1 MANLLSSKL
10 KACTPQ
16 YYKLEW
22 DGKVNEPIRHKIN
35 TPNLPIEILN
45 NVWIDILEKYTG
57 SISILCDKYTRLN
70 VNHKKDTIAILV
82 YPNGTIMYQGNT
94 VVSWADRNLENICKQ
109 VQLEIKNKE
118 QYTVKY
124 SEKDLSSHS
133 PTESTKDLS
142 SQHSS
147 NSSSENEL
155 HSSQN
160 ASNNPTILEPLDLS
174 ISKKD
179 STSTSDTKETRS
191 TEKVT
196 TGTNVTTPPQH
207 ASATLDKQ
215 ITSTPSTSL
224 PLSNSSKPVNLSS
237 SLEISGMELLSET
250 EHDTEISDI
259 SSLKTENEQNNVSTA
274 IQNLSPSEN
283 EQNNVSTGTAT
294 QNQSPT
300 ANKSICM
307 LTSPSISSKE
317 NCKRSLKFDKSNLL
331 QDVETPSNQRY
342 PARLSITPDP
352 SSFSLINY
360 SDSFRNMI
368 PLSGIATVSPSK
380 TPTHPNVKT
389 QADSEISVHSRNEE
403 MIMEIQ
409 KLKQDKSELELE
421 IKLLN
426 EKLKYHEDTTAI
438 LQNISKQK
446 TERHRLEHRSP
457 NIVIKEFGKLEE
469 VLKETRQKLY
479 DCMEEKKQL
488 NQQIILLKKSPLANK
503 IDVNKNADYLR
514 LKSDHE
520 RLCGRH
526 KILETMYEGE
536 SNKYKNNIS
545 KLTEECTNL
554 NTKLKVERKTN
565 ENMQDALD
573 LANEK
578 IEDMS
583 TGQQGLYDKIADLKQ
598 TISTLQNEITNTRS
612 SINAASESVDTS
624 GDIDER
630 FVPVLRSPHRKT
642 KSNFQSNQRN
652 AEQSHPSENCEQI
665 NNRRGNQIG
674 RQQQFSQG
682 EANQQFVEI
691 NGYQQTNTNHKSFW
705 IRGDQQANWENSQ
718 PLHYEN
724 HHQTCDYNN
733 RNQQS
738 SSNPDSDNGQ
748 NVITVVQNRGIY
760 QHSLSHPEHINEQNF
775 IPVIQNRNR
784 NFRRSHN
791 SKKYNHPICPFLRY
805 NYCPSERCVYF
816 HPKNYSRSDRR
827 PGNNQYRYISN
838 ERYINRNNETNQ
850 NQRYN
855 TRNITCKFF
864 LQNRCL
870 YDQNCNYKH
879 PGETQYP

>member
-1 MANLLSSKL
+1 MANSLSSKL

-16 YYKLEW
+16 YYKLVW

-70 VNHKKDTIAILV
+70 VNYKKDTIAILV

-94 VVSWADRNLENICKQ
+94 VVSWADKNLENICKQ
-109 VQLEIKNKE
+109 VQLEIENKE
-118 QYTVKY
+118 PDTVKH

-133 PTESTKDLS
+133 PTDSTKDSS
-142 SQHSS
+142 SQRSS
-147 NSSSENEL
+147 DSSVENEL
-155 HSSQN
+155 HSAQN
-160 ASNNPTILEPLDLS
+160 ASNNPSILEPLDLS

-179 STSTSDTKETRS
+179 SNNTSEIKETRS
-191 TEKVT
+191 TEKAT
-196 TGTNVTTPPQH
+196 TACGTGTNATPLPQQ

-215 ITSTPSTSL
+215 ITSTPSECL
-224 PLSNSSKPVNLSS
+224 PLSNSSKAINLSS
-237 SLEISGMELLSET
+237 SLEISGMESLSET
-250 EHDTEISDI
+250 ENDTQISSDI
-259 SSLKTENEQNNVSTA
+259 SSLNAENDQNIVSTA
-274 IQNLSPSEN
+274 IQN
-283 EQNNVSTGTAT
+283 
-294 QNQSPT
+294 QSPT
-300 ANKSICM
+300 SNKSI
-307 LTSPSISSKE
+307 LIQTSPSISSKA
-317 NCKRSLKFDKSNLL
+317 NCKRSLNFDKSNLL
-331 QDVETPSNQRY
+331 QDVETPSNKRY

-352 SSFSLINY
+352 SICSFINY

-368 PLSGIATVSPSK
+368 PQSGIATVSPCQSK
-380 TPTHPNVKT
+380 TSTQPDDIET

-403 MIMEIQ
+403 MIVEIQ

-426 EKLKYHEDTTAI
+426 EKLKYQEDTTAI
-438 LQNISKQK
+438 LQNTSKQK

-469 VLKETRQKLY
+469 VLKETRQKLF
-479 DCMEEKKQL
+479 DCIEDKKQL
-488 NQQIILLKKSPLANK
+488 NQQILLLKKNPVANQLD
-503 IDVNKNADYLR
+503 INKNKDFLR

-536 SNKYKNNIS
+536 SNKYKNTIS
-545 KLTEECTNL
+545 KLTDECTNL
-554 NTKLKVERKTN
+554 KTMLKVERETN

-573 LANEK
+573 LANDK

-583 TGQQGLYDKIADLKQ
+583 TGQQGLYDKIAELKQ
-598 TISTLQNEITNTRS
+598 TISTLQNEITNTRLS
-612 SINAASESVDTS
+612 MNAASESIDTS
-624 GDIDER
+624 ADIDER

-642 KSNFQSNQRN
+642 KSNFQPSQRN
-652 AEQSHPSENCEQI
+652 ANKSHQSENCEQI
-665 NNRRGNQIG
+665 NNRSSIQTSNKRNSNQIE
-674 RQQQFSQG
+674 RQQQFSQR

-691 NGYQQTNTNHKSFW
+691 NGYQQTNTNNKSFW
-705 IRGDQQANWENSQ
+705 IRGDQQANWENAQ
-718 PLHYEN
+718 PSLHEN
-724 HHQTCDYNN
+724 HYRNHDYST
-733 RNQQS
+733 RNQQP

-748 NVITVVQNRGIY
+748 NVIPVVQNRGIY

-816 HPKNYSRSDRR
+816 HPRNYSRSDRR
-827 PGNNQYRYISN
+827 QGNNKYRYISN
-838 ERYINRNNETNQ
+838 ERYINRDGETNQ

-870 YDQNCNYKH
+870 YDRNCNYKH